1 MILGLIQT
9 SPAFGDKLANRKQIE
24 GLLANHYA
32 DLWVI
37 PELALTGY
45 EFRDRTEVAELA
57 EEIPRGESVHW
68 LGELCRERRC
78 HALMGLA
85 ERDGC
90 ALYNS
95 AVLAG
100 PKGFIG
106 KYRKIHLFDRE
117 VERFDPGDLPLQ
129 VFDLG
134 MARVGVMI
142 CFDWRFPEAARTLT
156 LMGAQII
163 AHPANLVMSYAQAAM
178 VTRALEN
185 RVFIVTANRIGTE
198 DRAGQPVSF
207 TGGSLIV
214 APSGETLVRA
224 PDADIAALTVTVD
237 PKQADD
243 KRVTRHNDLLADRRP
258 EFYLSEIPPMVG

>member
-24 GLLANHYA
+24 GLLADHHA

-45 EFRDRTEVAELA
+45 EFRDRAEAMELA
-57 EEIPRGESVHW
+57 EEIPRGESSQW
-68 LGELCRERRC
+68 LAEFCAARRC
-78 HALMGLA
+78 HAVMGIA
-85 ERDGC
+85 EREGRSV
-90 ALYNS
+90 YNS
-95 AVLAG
+95 SIIAG
-100 PKGFIG
+100 SKGVIG

-117 VERFDPGDLPLQ
+117 IERFDPGNLPLQ
-129 VFDLG
+129 VFDIG

-142 CFDWRFPEAARTLT
+142 CFDWRFPEAARTLM

-163 AHPANLVMSYAQAAM
+163 AHPSNLVMPYAQAAM

-185 RVFIVTANRIGTE
+185 RVFIMTANRIGTE
-198 DRAGQPVSF
+198 ERAGKPVTF

-214 APSGETLVRA
+214 APSGDTLAHAAQTETS
-224 PDADIAALTVTVD
+224 ALTTEID
-237 PKQADD
+237 PGQADD
-243 KRVTRHNDLLADRRP
+243 KRVTSHNDLLADRRP